1 MKLATAHFPKGK
13 TNRLTL
19 FLSYSLVVLIIVMT
33 VSQLMTIEKLLP
45 IIESYQLPGGQPT
58 AKIVVFLLA
67 TCGIFSLPF
76 LLRMN
81 LSPLFRVFSA
91 LLLNIYAIIWIKLG
105 IWIAISAPLL
115 IGTGMFGSFFKTI
128 PANVVLPFG
137 TILLGC
143 TLLATWLLRNDL
155 KFKR

>member
-1 MKLATAHFPKGK
+1 MKQAVAHFPKGK
-13 TNRLTL
+13 TSTPTL
-19 FLSYSLVVLIIVMT
+19 VLSYFLVVLIIVMV

-45 IIESYQLPGGQPT
+45 IMESYQLPGGVPA
-58 AKIVVFLLA
+58 AKTVVFLLA

-81 LSPLFRVFSA
+81 LSPLFRIFSA

-105 IWIAISAPLL
+105 IWITISAPLL
-115 IGTGMFGSFFKTI
+115 VGTGMFGSFFKTI

-137 TILLGC
+137 VLLFIC
-143 TLLATWLLRNDL
+143 TLLVTWLLRNDL